1 MQEQASK
8 RAHKHIHKHAH
19 NLWWKRELMQV
30 EIPFIS
36 LDEKAAQFYKKNHPK
51 KVFREKFRRLPF
63 ADSEQGFMESRRPT
77 IENNIQSSST
87 YPLVNTYIHTM
98 FATVG
103 HSLLIFTDPNSLNIS
118 EKRKSTDLRVSILY
132 VYVSINSGGWL
143 GNMGI
148 VKQRKRTLQ
157 RLKQN
162 SAGH

>member
-1 MQEQASK
+1 MQA
-8 RAHKHIHKHAH
+8 RTHIHKHAH

-36 LDEKAAQFYKKNHPK
+36 LDENAAQFYKEKITQKRFSEKNSDDYRSLTQSMLN
-51 KVFREKFRRLPF
+51 RE
-63 ADSEQGFMESRRPT
+63 ACMESRRPT

-103 HSLLIFTDPNSLNIS
+103 HSLLIFTDPTTLNIS

-143 GNMGI
+143 GNTGI
-148 VKQRKRTLQ
+148 IKQKEEDIAE
-157 RLKQN
+157 LKQN